1 MQFSFF
7 HNQKPRRYYHRPIYW
22 DPEKDEVNEAVAKAR
37 QEAEA
42 NGNYSPTL
50 RRGSFRRARFDNQ
63 EVDRSESVQRQRRS
77 ANLRFLIIVVALFAI
92 AFFLYFSSGD
102 FLNL

>member
-37 QEAEA
+37 QEAEE
-42 NGNYSPTL
+42 NGKYSPTL

-63 EVDRSESVQRQRRS
+63 EVDLSESVQRQRRS
-77 ANLRFLIIVVALFAI
+77 ANLRFLIIVIALFAI